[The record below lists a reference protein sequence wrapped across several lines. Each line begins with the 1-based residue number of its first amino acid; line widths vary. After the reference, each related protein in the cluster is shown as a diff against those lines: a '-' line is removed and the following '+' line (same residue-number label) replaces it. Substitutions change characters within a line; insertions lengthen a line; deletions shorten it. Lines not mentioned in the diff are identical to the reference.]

1 MPLMD
6 PLYRTAL
13 RLTGQDASA
22 RDLVQEA
29 VLKAYRSF
37 SRFVPGSNFRAWIF
51 RILTNTFINDYR
63 RRASAPQPLD
73 MADIDPS
80 DPSEVEFAT
89 TADLD
94 RLTDALGDEARR
106 AIEKLPPDFRLVFLL
121 STFEGFSYREIA
133 EIAGIPIGTVMS
145 RLFRAR
151 AIVRSELLA
160 QARGRVS

>member
-37 SRFVPGSNFRAWIF
+37 SRFVPGSNFRAWVF

-160 QARGRVS
+160 QARGRAT